1 VSKRC
6 PICAKAYPPEERFC
20 SIHGLP
26 LVEEIHAHSKETGEL
41 TGHVLDGR
49 YRLAGVAGRGGMG
62 VVYEAEQ
69 LRIGRR
75 CAVKVLHA
83 EMVADPKMRMRL
95 FREVQAAS
103 RIRHPN
109 IVEILD
115 FGDDEV
121 AGCYLVMEFL
131 GGRSLSEIIRT
142 EQTLPL
148 PLFFK
153 IALQLSAALGAT
165 HAQGLIH
172 RDLKP
177 SNVRVLAGDQVKV
190 LDFGL
195 VKPFEPAAAK
205 DFVTITTGGIAFGTP
220 WYMSPEQATF
230 QTLDQRTD
238 VYSAGVMLY
247 EMLVGRPPFTG
258 DNPVDLIDAH
268 RSRPVPLP
276 SKIAPQIKIPP
287 ALEMIVLRMLEKN
300 PAKRYGS
307 ASEVQEALQRVA
319 QQVGIL
325 VVDEQTPQRA
335 STQPSELLRPHDLT
349 LPMPVVGGSALQE
362 LRRVVQDRL
371 DEVAKKTMPSLRAII
386 PHYRTIADETLHEN
400 IKLSLQTALRVLDDP
415 PLTELPDEMRRLA
428 DQRTGQDFTPTEII
442 VAMWLE
448 LAMMR
453 PLIRE
458 VVGTEERFSEAEEQL
473 DGRILSFVLLLVD
486 YYYSRYHRRL
496 VELNETLSQQN
507 EELLR
512 LRAALTEQVDQT
524 SRQLVES
531 EQLKSR
537 VVESISSG
545 LVLVDHNTLRVKLF
559 NKALERLTGIPA
571 GQAIGRVISDVI
583 SFIEGVPFEE
593 FLEQVR
599 MHGEVGLRKLW
610 VRLSNGAQR
619 AIYVRGQIL
628 TDAAGQHLGT
638 LFVVDDVTEREHIIE
653 SFSRYL
659 SRDVVEQVLHK
670 GKGQQPTGET
680 RRVVLLA
687 ANIRDFRGMIKDMPE
702 AGIVE
707 LLSDYV
713 HVVSDAVFH
722 HGGVVDSV
730 VADGVLVYFDSL
742 RGACGPAVKA
752 AIELVGRLEAVNQ
765 QRAGRGLLPIHVGI
779 GIDVGDVLVANIG
792 DKRRMAHTVI
802 GEAALVAQALQEVA
816 SGGEILVSAAVA
828 KAAGEGV
835 VIENGPVV
843 SVKGHSQPV
852 EVFRVAFDPA
862 VTVREPPTT

>member
-6 PICAKAYPPEERFC
+6 PICAKVYPPEERFC
-20 SIHGLP
+20 SVHGLP
-26 LVEEIHAHSKETGEL
+26 LVEAIHAHSKETGEL

-49 YRLAGVAGRGGMG
+49 YRLAGIAGRGGMG
-62 VVYEAEQ
+62 VVYEGEQ

-83 EMVADPKMRMRL
+83 ELVADPKMRMRL

-109 IVEILD
+109 IVEIVD

-131 GGRSLSEIIRT
+131 AGRSLSEMIRS
-142 EQTLPL
+142 EGALPL

-153 IALQLSAALGAT
+153 IALQLSAALVAT

-177 SNVRVLAGDQVKV
+177 SNLRVLPGDHVKV

-195 VKPFEPAAAK
+195 VKPFEADTAK

-230 QTLDQRTD
+230 QPLDQRTD

-247 EMLVGRPPFTG
+247 EMLAGRPPFTG
-258 DNPVDLIDAH
+258 ENPVELIDAH

-276 SKIAPQIKIPP
+276 SKVAPQAKIPP
-287 ALEMIVLRMLEKN
+287 ALEMLVLRMLEKS
-300 PAKRYGS
+300 PAKRYES

-325 VVDEQTPQRA
+325 VVEEQTPQRA
-335 STQPSELLRPHDLT
+335 AAELPPDLQPHDLT
-349 LPMPVVGGSALQE
+349 LPMSLVSGGAMQE
-362 LRRVVQDRL
+362 LRRVVQERL
-371 DEVAKKTMPSLRAII
+371 DEVAAKIAPALRAII
-386 PHYRTIADETLHEN
+386 PHYRTIASDTLHEN
-400 IKLSLQTALRVLDDP
+400 VKLSLQSALRVLDDP
-415 PLTELPDEMRRLA
+415 PLAALPEEMRRLA

-448 LAMMR
+448 LSMMR

-458 VVGTEERFSEAEEQL
+458 VVGTEERYSEAEEEL
-473 DGRILSFVLLLVD
+473 DRRILSFVLLLVD

-496 VELNETLSQQN
+496 VDLNETLSRQN

-524 SRQLVES
+524 SRQLVEV

-545 LVLVDHNTLRVKLF
+545 LVLIDHNTLRVKLF

-571 GQAIGRVISDVI
+571 GQAVGRVISDVI

-610 VRLSNGAQR
+610 IRLPSGAQR
-619 AIYVRGQIL
+619 AVYIRGQIL
-628 TDAAGQHLGT
+628 ADGGGQRLGT

-653 SFSRYL
+653 SFSRFL

-687 ANIRDFRGMIKDMPE
+687 ANIREFRRMIKDMPE
-702 AGIVE
+702 AGVVE
-707 LLSDYV
+707 LLSEYV

-752 AIELVGRLEAVNQ
+752 AVELIGRLETANR
-765 QRAGRGLLPIHVGI
+765 QRADRKLQPIHIGI
-779 GIDVGDVLVANIG
+779 GIDVGDVLVANVG
-792 DKRRMAHTVI
+792 DKRRMAHTVV

-816 SGGEILVSAAVA
+816 SGGEILVSANVA

-835 VIENGPVV
+835 VLENGPVV
-843 SVKGHSQPV
+843 SVKGHDRPV
-852 EVFRVAFDPA
+852 EAFRVAFEPA
-862 VTVREPPTT
+862 AVRDI